1 MTPLDDARVP
11 TSGEG
16 RAEKKDLEYN
26 PCDQERTGR
35 GY

>member
-1 MTPLDDARVP
+1 MTPSNDARVP

-16 RAEKKDLEYN
+16 RIEKEIKYH